1 MKKLLP
7 LFISLACISQNGLA
21 ANDISTLFLLNQN
34 EFRILSEDMGSALSY
49 KPVTPAE
56 PLGVTGI
63 DLGLV
68 VTSTDVKRSA
78 QSWSKATN
86 NGEPI
91 NTLYIPKLHIS
102 KGLPFNLDIGAF
114 YSSIPST
121 NIKLYGAELRYAIL
135 EGGISMPAVAIR
147 GSYTKLNGV
156 SQLAFNTRGL
166 DVSISKG
173 FALFTPYAG
182 VGRVYVDS
190 TPDAST
196 GRSAEKFNQSKV
208 FGGINVNFGLTNF
221 ALEADKT
228 GEAKSYSAKLGFRF

>member
-7 LFISLACISQNGLA
+7 LFLSLACISQSSLA
-21 ANDISTLFLLNQN
+21 ANNITTLGFLTQD

-78 QSWSKATN
+78 QAWSKATN
-86 NGEPI
+86 NGESI

-147 GSYTKLNGV
+147 GSYTKLAGV

-182 VGRVYVDS
+182 IGRVYVNS

-196 GRSAEKFNQSKV
+196 LRSAEKFNQSKV
-208 FGGINVNFGLTNF
+208 FAGINMNFGLTNF